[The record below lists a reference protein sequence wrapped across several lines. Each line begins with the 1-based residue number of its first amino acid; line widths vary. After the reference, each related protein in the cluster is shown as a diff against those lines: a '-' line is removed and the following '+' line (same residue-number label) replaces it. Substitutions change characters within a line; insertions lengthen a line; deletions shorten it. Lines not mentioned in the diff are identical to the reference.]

1 MVEHS
6 SGLRIAS
13 GTRGW
18 WCALFA
24 AALALACDRSR
35 ERLLAGLQSPRP
47 SDRVSAL
54 KKLSE
59 QGKPEDLVLFLQ
71 AAKDPAAAV
80 RAVAA
85 ESLGASR
92 EPRVADTLADLL
104 LDSDEAVQGRAAM
117 ALGELRTEKAK
128 AYLLAQ
134 FGRRGRSTRHAI
146 VQALRI
152 AGVREPLAVAVAAE
166 AKALWEHNLRMSI
179 EGSLAERAVAAEEI
193 GRSGRPEA
201 VEHLARLT
209 IATQVALAAAAARGL
224 GEAGDRQAV
233 PALTA
238 LLQENSPELREAACE
253 ALGRLEALEGLLQLE
268 QVAKEKSAASAAA
281 TAALLA
287 LPRSPQTDR
296 ALCEV
301 ALAGSRADVAA
312 AGREMRRRGG
322 CPLESI
328 LAALGHRSK
337 AAKGEQVTQSEA
349 LLAVEALGPT
359 ARRALP
365 GVLLSLRDP
374 RPGIRSQAM
383 AALAEIADPSAK
395 QELQSS
401 FEDESQQV
409 DELRVHWIPGPL
421 PKSYSPGFEPPI
433 QETSTQ
439 AEKLVQ
445 WIAVRDSPESA
456 PVELV
461 EDVPLEQLQL
471 LSNALRALGALGV
484 SNLRTALVDRT
495 RDPSPIVRTG
505 AFVGLTLLDP
515 PAQRLAARG
524 LEDPDVSVRSL
535 VTHALAAQEEG
546 QRILVERLA
555 SPGTDTLMQLDGLS
569 RVKLRVNPIQP
580 LLNLISRGG
589 AEATLSTSI
598 LGNLGDPEVAPA
610 LIARLEARGND
621 GRKETLLALA
631 QVGDQKAADVVARD
645 LYHDSA
651 DIRAAAAQTLA
662 KIGGPA
668 QLESLL
674 ALKGDYYR
682 RVRAAAQLAISKIG
696 GSSKTDNPPGTQ

>member
-1 MVEHS
+1 
-6 SGLRIAS
+6 
-13 GTRGW
+13 
-18 WCALFA
+18 
-24 AALALACDRSR
+24 
-35 ERLLAGLQSPRP
+35 
-47 SDRVSAL
+47 L

-92 EPRVADTLADLL
+92 EPRVADALADLL

-128 AYLLAQ
+128 AYLVAQ

-152 AGVREPLAVAVAAE
+152 AGVPEPLAVAVAAE
-166 AKALWEHNLRMSI
+166 AKALWEHNLRMSV
-179 EGSLAERAVAAEEI
+179 EGSLAERAVAAEEL
-193 GRSGRPEA
+193 GRSGQPEA

-238 LLQENSPELREAACE
+238 LLPENSPELREAACE
-253 ALGRLEALEGLLQLE
+253 ALGRLRAAEALLQLE
-268 QVAKEKSAASAAA
+268 QVAKEKSAVSAAA

-287 LPRSPQTDR
+287 LPRSPQTDQ

-301 ALAGSRADVAA
+301 ALTGSRADVAA

-337 AAKGEQVTQSEA
+337 PSKGEQVTLSEA

-374 RPGIRSQAM
+374 RPGIRSQAI

-395 QELQSS
+395 RELQSS
-401 FEDESQQV
+401 YEEESRRV
-409 DELRVHWIPGPL
+409 DELRVDWIPGPL
-421 PKSYSPGFEPPI
+421 SKSYSPGFEPPI
-433 QETSTQ
+433 QETSTK

-445 WIAVRDSPESA
+445 WIAGRAFDSQESA
-456 PVELV
+456 PAELV
-461 EDVPLEQLQL
+461 EDVPLEQLEL

-484 SNLRTALVDRT
+484 SNLESALADRT
-495 RDPSPIVRTG
+495 RDPSPIVRAG

-515 PAQRLAARG
+515 PAQRLAAHG
-524 LEDPDVSVRSL
+524 LEDQDVSVRSL
-535 VTHALAAQEEG
+535 VMQALAVQEEG
-546 QRILVERLA
+546 QQILVERLA
-555 SPGTDTLMQLDGLS
+555 SPTIDRLLLLEALS

-580 LLNLISRGG
+580 LLKLVSQGG
-589 AEATLSTSI
+589 AEAALSASI
-598 LGNLGDPEVAPA
+598 LGNLGDPEAAPA

-631 QVGDQKAADVVARD
+631 QVGDQQAADVVARD

-674 ALKGDYYR
+674 ALRGDYYR
-682 RVRAAAQLAISKIG
+682 RVRAAAELAISKIRA
-696 GSSKTDNPPGTQ
+696 SSKTDNSHGTQ